1 MKKIILAAGLAGVM
15 ASAMA
20 QAIEGSVDVGKH
32 STNLSVGLGSSS
44 PGLFLKGNWL
54 RSNDDGSVAGAALGY
69 NLSVGP
75 LNVSPAAKAL
85 FTHPENGKDGFT
97 VAVGSG
103 VSYQLNSMW
112 GVYGEYYYAPESF
125 SAHLNHYEEAA
136 GGVSFTPISLLTLR
150 AGYQYVELNNKD
162 SNKNNVLNNGPYLSA
177 SVSF

>member
-1 MKKIILAAGLAGVM
+1 MKKIILAAGLAGLVT
-15 ASAMA
+15 SGMA
-20 QAIEGSVDVGKH
+20 QAIEGSVDVGQH
-32 STNLSVGLGSSS
+32 STNLSVGIGSNS

-54 RSNDDGSVAGAALGY
+54 RSNDDGSVSGAALGY

-75 LNVSPAAKAL
+75 LNVSPTAKAL
-85 FTHPENGKDGFT
+85 FTHPKDGKDGFT

-125 SAHLNHYEEAA
+125 SNHLDSYQEAA
-136 GGVSFTPISLLTLR
+136 GGISFSPISLVSLR
-150 AGYQYVELNNKD
+150 AGYQYVGLNNTNGKKD
-162 SNKNNVLNNGPYLSA
+162 NVLVDGPYLSA